1 MCCLVAGREE
11 GRGKEG
17 RKVKVVGTHETT
29 VLEEPEK
36 IVVLSVDISADLD
49 GSLELEEDGLRD
61 EDWI

>member
-1 MCCLVAGREE
+1 
-11 GRGKEG
+11 
-17 RKVKVVGTHETT
+17 VKVVGTHETT